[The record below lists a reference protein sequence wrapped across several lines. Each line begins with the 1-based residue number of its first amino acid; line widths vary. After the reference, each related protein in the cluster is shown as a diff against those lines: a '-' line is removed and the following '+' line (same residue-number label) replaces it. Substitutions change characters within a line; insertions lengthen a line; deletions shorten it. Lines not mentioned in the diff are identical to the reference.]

1 MDNADL
7 KGIIPIILKCKARW
21 VPVEPHGVTSLSTQ
35 RREFQWR
42 ESLLTP
48 PTGQLLNKSLK
59 HISLPI
65 LSKLQQVSLQNA
77 NQSLCKQMPDIASAF
92 YLYT

>member
-7 KGIIPIILKCKARW
+7 KGIIPITLKCRARW
-21 VPVEPHGVTSLSTQ
+21 VLVEPHGVTSLSTQ

-48 PTGQLLNKSLK
+48 PTGQL
-59 HISLPI
+59 
-65 LSKLQQVSLQNA
+65 
-77 NQSLCKQMPDIASAF
+77 
-92 YLYT
+92 